1 MSRILNLPNRL
12 TIGIAAIALLA
23 VAATTTTLATQRTH
37 AQSVPPTVDA
47 ACAAQAADTAPETT
61 GAPDTDTADV
71 QCGDQTG
78 VDAAGAETADAA
90 EPAGAADT
98 DTTQAG
104 AGGQTEEGDQTTPD
118 VAGTAANN

>member
-1 MSRILNLPNRL
+1 MSGASG
-12 TIGIAAIALLA
+12 TWA
-23 VAATTTTLATQRTH
+23 
-37 AQSVPPTVDA
+37 
-47 ACAAQAADTAPETT
+47 ETT

-98 DTTQAG
+98 DTTQ
-104 AGGQTEEGDQTTPD
+104 TEEGDQTTPD
-118 VAGTAANN
+118 VAGAPATN

>member
-23 VAATTTTLATQRTH
+23 IAATTTTLAARPSQ
-37 AQSVPPTVDA
+37 AQGAPVDA
-47 ACAAQAADTAPETT
+47 SCAAQAADTTPETT

-98 DTTQAG
+98 GTT
-104 AGGQTEEGDQTTPD
+104 QTEEGDQTTPD
-118 VAGTAANN
+118 VAGAPATN